1 MLQMTSGVLDRAII
15 CIREAQDSDYPEIT
29 EVSIRVWRH
38 AYQGIIDQ
46 SFLDN
51 ISFEQRLKNRVQLS
65 EPGRYSLIAAYHNK
79 IIGFCDFG
87 ISRHPHYAKGEIYAI
102 YVLPEYQRIGVGY
115 LLLQQA
121 INRLTQE
128 HLMPCIVIAL
138 EQNLSAQQFY
148 EGMGFIFIDKI
159 DANIGNK
166 EYLEKV
172 YISQ

>member
-1 MLQMTSGVLDRAII
+1 MTSSGLARANI
-15 CIREAQDSDYPEIT
+15 CVREAQDSDYPETTKIS
-29 EVSIRVWRH
+29 VRVWRQ
-38 AYQGIIDQ
+38 AYRGIIDQ

-51 ISFEQRLKNRVQLS
+51 ISFAQRLKSRTQWLS
-65 EPGRYSLIAAYHNK
+65 EPARYSLIAAYHNK

-87 ISRHPHYAKGEIYAI
+87 ISRHPHYAKGEIYTI
-102 YVLPEYQRIGVGY
+102 YVLPEYQRIGVGR

-128 HLMPCIVIAL
+128 RLIPCIVIAL

-148 EGMGFIFIDKI
+148 EVMGFIFIDKI
-159 DANIGNK
+159 LAHVGDK